1 MSRGIGMIKWGK
13 DIRIKIEI
21 TIKTIKKDQEMIT
34 KTHIDI
40 QIESVIIEGMT
51 ITEGI
56 DRVQMIIGKFTKL
69 SIVLY

>member
-56 DRVQMIIGKFTKL
+56 DRAQMIIGKFTKL

>member
-1 MSRGIGMIKWGK
+1 MLREIGMIKWGK

-21 TIKTIKKDQEMIT
+21 TIKTIKKDKEMIT

-40 QIESVIIEGMT
+40 QIESVNIEGMT

-56 DRVQMIIGKFTKL
+56 DRAQMIIGKFTQL

>member
-34 KTHIDI
+34 KTQIDI

-56 DRVQMIIGKFTKL
+56 DRAQMIIGKFSHL